1 MTLRNHFIVTS
12 YLSIVCSVTLICV
25 SSYLLL
31 SGNSRKFAAQ
41 AAMEAVEQKNHDVE
55 TRLQGLE
62 MTLRDVIYNSS
73 MQQELATKEE
83 NRVYLK
89 ESVDHAISQASNS
102 LYMLHNLVIFTMDG
116 QMAGSMFESDIE
128 RKVQDYS
135 WYEKANQSAGETIWL
150 SDTLRTVRDNYGPHM
165 SITGIKKIRA
175 AYQMD
180 EVRIGEDLG
189 YVCFDVN
196 LDSVLNLGISEDRNQ
211 GKTLFV
217 VSKESGLI
225 GSSDRR
231 WIGRNVDWNEF
242 DLSESGKYILLNG
255 KNYLLTAE
263 PTLSSLDWY
272 TVCLTERTWILQTA
286 HTAIGACV
294 GIAVV
299 LLSVFAV
306 LAMFQAEILSRPI
319 KRLQTEFEMV
329 ERGEFDIQMKPQT
342 GIVEVDNLFAR
353 FHVMAYRLDDLIH
366 KVYDAKIKEEKLIG
380 EARQAQLQSLQ
391 MQINPHF
398 LYNTLDSINW
408 MALMEGN
415 EEVSKMIRALG
426 HLFRN
431 SMNTSGIFAT
441 VREEMENIQL
451 YLFLE
456 QVRFGGRLE
465 FETDVSEEVME
476 EKILR
481 HMLQPMVEN
490 SIKHGIEPYHIKGTV
505 RIRIHRNEETL
516 TIVVEDNGRGLEEM
530 RLSEIR
536 QMWKTIGEEDFSSK
550 QRRGVGLHN
559 IMKRLWLCYGKR
571 AVFLIES
578 QAGEKTRMEIRIADE
593 KTVK

>member
-31 SGNSRKFAAQ
+31 SGNSQKFAVQ
-41 AAMEAVEQKNHDVE
+41 AAREAVEQKNRDVE
-55 TRLQGLE
+55 VRLQGLE

-73 MQQELATKEE
+73 MQQKLAEKGEGK
-83 NRVYLK
+83 VQLK
-89 ESVDHAISQASNS
+89 EAVDHAISQASNS
-102 LYMLHNLVIFTMDG
+102 LYMLHNLMIFTMDG
-116 QMAGSMFESDIE
+116 QMAGSMFESDID

-135 WYEKANQSAGETIWL
+135 WYEQASQSAGETIWL
-150 SDTLRTVRDNYGPHM
+150 ADTLRTVRDNYGPHM

-175 AYQMD
+175 AHPMD
-180 EVRIGEDLG
+180 SVRIGEDLG

-196 LDSVLNLGISEDRNQ
+196 LDSVLNLGMSEDRNQ

-217 VSKESGLI
+217 ISRQTGLI
-225 GSSDRR
+225 GSSDRG
-231 WIGRNVDWNEF
+231 WIGRNIDWSEF
-242 DLSESGKYILLNG
+242 NLSETGKYIFLSG
-255 KNYLLTAE
+255 KKYLLAAE

-286 HTAIGACV
+286 HTAIGACI

-306 LAMFQAEILSRPI
+306 LAMFQADVLSRPI

-329 ERGEFDIQMKPQT
+329 EQGNFDIQIKPQT
-342 GIVEVDNLFAR
+342 GIVEVDNLFSR

-431 SMNTSGIFAT
+431 SMNTSGAFAT
-441 VREEMENIQL
+441 VWEEMENIQL

-456 QVRFGGRLE
+456 QVRFEGRLE
-465 FETDVSEEVME
+465 FETDVSKEVME
-476 EKILR
+476 ETILR

-490 SIKHGIEPYHIKGTV
+490 SIKHGIEPYQIKGIV
-505 RIRIHRNEETL
+505 RIQIHRIREFL
-516 TIVVEDNGRGLEEM
+516 VIMVEDNGRGVEEKQ
-530 RLSEIR
+530 LFEIR
-536 QMWKTIGEEDFSSK
+536 QMWETIGEEELSQK
-550 QRRGVGLHN
+550 QRKSIGLHN

-571 AVFLIES
+571 AGFLIES
-578 QAGEKTRMEIRIADE
+578 QAGERTRMEIRIADE